1 MSDSVENSSISW
13 KLKNCAGRARLLAD
27 KLTGKEREEANSIA
41 SAIGAELERVAGLE
55 HGATINCGE
64 E

>member
-1 MSDSVENSSISW
+1 MSEAVENSSISW
-13 KLKNCAGRARLLAD
+13 KLRNTAARARLLAD

-55 HGATINCGE
+55 HGTTTNCGE

>member
-1 MSDSVENSSISW
+1 MSEAVESSSISW
-13 KLKNCAGRARLLAD
+13 KLKNCVGRVRLLAD
-27 KLTGKEREEANSIA
+27 KLTGREREEANEIA

-55 HGATINCGE
+55 HGTTINCGE